1 MANYCTSHSAKNET
15 HRHETAERH
24 ILHRHSLT
32 AMTKQCNHKQ
42 KRGTFSSV
50 AAAAVQ
56 CVRAEG
62 LLLPCRCRSLV
73 FPVQKEVALGKAR
86 PRTWQLSRACR
97 VRFISRQSQRFPSLA
112 LDSGGRYV
120 VCSHRDVRR
129 SGLDTNYCS
138 EIWDG

>member
-42 KRGTFSSV
+42 KRGTFSS
-50 AAAAVQ
+50 AAAAA

-62 LLLPCRCRSLV
+62 LLRRCRSLV
-73 FPVQKEVALGKAR
+73 FPVQKEAALGKAR
-86 PRTWQLSRACR
+86 PRTWQRSCACSLQGPS
-97 VRFISRQSQRFPSLA
+97 ISRQSRRFPSLA
-112 LDSGGRYV
+112 LDSGGRDV
-120 VCSHRDVRR
+120 VCSHRHVRR
-129 SGLDTNYCS
+129 SALDTNYCS